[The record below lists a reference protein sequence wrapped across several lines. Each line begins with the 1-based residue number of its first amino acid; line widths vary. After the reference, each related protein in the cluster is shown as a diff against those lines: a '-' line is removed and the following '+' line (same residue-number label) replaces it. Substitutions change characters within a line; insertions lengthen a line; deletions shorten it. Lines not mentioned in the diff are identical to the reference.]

1 MARGPFW
8 ADGPPK
14 ENGPGGKS
22 GAASHKEC
30 GPRSDTSGCSSVE
43 STGASQDAS
52 LTSRILGIEHWRA
65 AQKRRAGRLAAIERG
80 LRMPVQSPLRLTLD
94 DILGPVHPDGGDA
107 A

>member
-14 ENGPGGKS
+14 ENGPGREP

-30 GPRSDTSGCSSVE
+30 GPRSNTSAAVAVE
-43 STGASQDAS
+43 STGGSQDAS
-52 LTSRILGIEHWRA
+52 RSVRILGIDHWRA
-65 AQKRRAGRLAAIERG
+65 AQKRRAGRQSEIERG
-80 LRMPVQSPLRLTLD
+80 LRMPVKRTERLTLD
-94 DILGPVHPDGGDA
+94 DILGPVHPDGGGA